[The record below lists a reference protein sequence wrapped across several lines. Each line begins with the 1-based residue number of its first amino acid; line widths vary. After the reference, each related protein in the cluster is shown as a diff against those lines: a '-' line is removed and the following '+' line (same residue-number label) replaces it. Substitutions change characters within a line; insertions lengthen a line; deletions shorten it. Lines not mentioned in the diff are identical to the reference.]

1 MSHRLITLITAA
13 MLLAP
18 LSAAHAILLA
28 SNPITHG
35 SGFSTVACTLVN
47 AGDKPLVVET
57 FFIEPIVTTVSH
69 ANEYTGC
76 LGAPPY
82 TIQPGQGCTRR
93 MTSPSVC
100 NPGDACY
107 CYAKVKGSSKVVRGL
122 LVGTVSGSTATVTS
136 ELRVK

>member
-1 MSHRLITLITAA
+1 MSHRLVTLITAA

-35 SGFSTVACTLVN
+35 SGFAAVNCSLVN
-47 AGDKPLVVET
+47 AGDKPIVVES
-57 FFIEPIVTTVSH
+57 FFIEPIVTTTSY
-69 ANEYTGC
+69 ANEYGGC
-76 LGAPPY
+76 NGAPPY

-93 MTSPSVC
+93 MVLPSVC
-100 NPGDACY
+100 SPTDACY
-107 CYAKVKGSSKVVRGL
+107 CYATVKGSSKVVRGL